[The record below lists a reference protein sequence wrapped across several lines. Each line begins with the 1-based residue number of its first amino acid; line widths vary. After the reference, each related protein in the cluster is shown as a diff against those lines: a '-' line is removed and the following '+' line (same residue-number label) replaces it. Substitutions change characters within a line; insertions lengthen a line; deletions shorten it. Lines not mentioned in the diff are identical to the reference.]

1 MPGGDRT
8 GPLGLGARTGRAA
21 GLCNGNNQAGRGGFG
36 QGRGA
41 GGGRGRQ
48 GGARGG
54 GRAGWCRWG
63 ADGGPTTMETS
74 ERSVLK
80 RRKEALKRQ
89 LEAVRNRLRQMGT
102 TDDIEP

>member
-8 GPLGLGARTGRAA
+8 GPLGLGSRTGRGA
-21 GLCNGNNQAGRGGFG
+21 GYCSGNNRAGRGGVSK
-36 QGRGA
+36 GRQA
-41 GGGRGRQ
+41 GGGRGWQ
-48 GGARGG
+48 SGARGV
-54 GRAGWCRWG
+54 GRSAWCRWG
-63 ADGGPTTMETS
+63 GDGDPAGTVAA

-102 TDDIEP
+102 TDDES